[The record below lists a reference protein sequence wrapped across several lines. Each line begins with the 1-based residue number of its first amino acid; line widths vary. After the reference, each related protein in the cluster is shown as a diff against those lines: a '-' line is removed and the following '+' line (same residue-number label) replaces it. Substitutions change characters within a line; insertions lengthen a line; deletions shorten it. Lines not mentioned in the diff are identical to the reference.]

1 MKATYSISLSIIV
14 LVILSSFIATG
25 YSAPTERGITFHAAD
40 SQVVQVWFDSPPQP
54 SALYPP
60 AYMFNV
66 HATTSSGLW
75 IKSLHWDFGD
85 GSTLDIPFCC
95 QSQISDQRA
104 HKYMNQANYIIT
116 VTACD
121 NAGNCSEVCQ
131 TLKPDFT
138 LSASPSSQSVV
149 QGKVATYSI
158 VVGSMCGT
166 QSQVVL
172 GISSSPPPGVTWN
185 LNPNSGNT
193 PFGSALTVQTT
204 SSTPAG
210 SYSVTVTGNA
220 TMHSST
226 VTLMV
231 TTMPLP
237 QCPPLC
243 PNFTLSIAPTSVMI
257 SPQSSPISVVATI
270 QSWNNFSS
278 PVSLAVSGVPTG
290 MSVQLSQN
298 QVTPSPNGAATSQ
311 VAISITCS
319 AVANTYPIKMSATS
333 GSITRQETFGVTVT
347 GGCIP
352 GFPVESIIA
361 GIFVGILALGYIKRA
376 RPRSKTSI

>member
-1 MKATYSISLSIIV
+1 LKATYSISFSIIV
-14 LVILSSFIATG
+14 LVILSSVIATG
-25 YSAPTERGITFHAAD
+25 YSAPTERGITLHTTD
-40 SQVVQVWFDSPPQP
+40 NQVVQVWFDSPPQP

-60 AYMFNV
+60 AYLFNV
-66 HATTSSGLW
+66 RATTSSGLW

-104 HKYMNQANYIIT
+104 HKYMSQGNYIIT
-116 VTACD
+116 VVACD
-121 NAGNCSEVCQ
+121 NAGNCNEVCQ

-149 QGKVATYSI
+149 QGQVATYSVAI
-158 VVGSMCGT
+158 GSVCGT

-172 GISSSPPPGVTWN
+172 DISSSPPPGVTWN
-185 LNPNSGNT
+185 LNPNSGTT
-193 PFGSALTVQTT
+193 PFGSTLTVQTT

-226 VTLMV
+226 VTLIV
-231 TTMPLP
+231 TQKPGI
-237 QCPPLC
+237 CPPLC
-243 PNFTLSIAPTSVMI
+243 PNFTLSIAPTSVTI
-257 SPQSSPISVVATI
+257 SPQSSPMSVVATI

-278 PVSLAVSGVPTG
+278 PVALAASGVPAG
-290 MSVQLSQN
+290 MSVGFSQN
-298 QVTPSPNGAATSQ
+298 PVTPPQNGAATSQ

-319 AVANTYPIKMSATS
+319 TAANTYPIKITATS
-333 GSITRQETFGVTVT
+333 GNIIRQETFGVTVT

-352 GFPVESIIA
+352 GFPVESILA
-361 GIFVGILALGYIKRA
+361 GIFVGILAIGYIKRT
-376 RPRSKTSI
+376 RPRSKTST

>member
-193 PFGSALTVQTT
+193 PFGSTLTVQTT